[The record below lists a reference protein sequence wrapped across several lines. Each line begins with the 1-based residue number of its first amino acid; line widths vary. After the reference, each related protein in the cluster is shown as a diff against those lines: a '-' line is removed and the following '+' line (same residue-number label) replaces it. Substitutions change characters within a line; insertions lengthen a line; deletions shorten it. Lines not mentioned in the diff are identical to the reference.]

1 MSDFQVLTAIRGLLI
16 RKEVSSRVHLALPPH
31 PIYPLILVELE
42 ELWSHLPVKP
52 KQNRTIILA
61 RLKFKV
67 SAYSQATGMEE
78 VALLSE
84 KVRQVLEGGTV
95 PLPETGGGDKTITIR
110 FLACVTEISGQG
122 NQAQSLRAIHHFYD
136 CIIRG

>member
-1 MSDFQVLTAIRGLLI
+1 MSDFQVLTAIRGLLL
-16 RKEVSSRVHLALPPH
+16 RKEVSNRIHLALPPH

-42 ELWSHLPVKP
+42 EMWSHLPVKSNQ
-52 KQNRTIILA
+52 KRTTILA

-67 SAYSQATGMEE
+67 TAYSQSAGMEE

-84 KVRQVLEGGTV
+84 KVRQVLEGETV
-95 PLPETGGGDKTITIR
+95 PLPDKKGGDKTITIR
-110 FLACVTEISGQG
+110 FLACVSEISGKGQ
-122 NQAQSLRAIHHFYD
+122 QAQPLRSIHHFYD